1 MDTFLSRFPT
11 SSDFKAWGFRHRGK
25 IGGFLSGSLGMWV
38 LTTFLVV
45 AITGVPYGGERL
57 HPERTIIYPNF

>member
-1 MDTFLSRFPT
+1 MDTILSRFPT
-11 SSDFKAWGFRHRGK
+11 SDELRARAHRHRGK
-25 IGGFLSGSLGMWV
+25 IAGLFAGTVGMWV

-57 HPERTIIYPNF
+57 HPDRFIVYPNL